1 MREDFLHI
9 VYDKRYIGNKFYKSM
24 KKFILLA
31 GMMLAYVTGFA
42 QMQPGLFSITPK
54 MGVNIA
60 SMTNSGKANSR
71 IAFAAGID
79 FEYQINRQ
87 FSFGLGTVYSQ
98 QGVSDDPWT
107 LKTDYFNL
115 PLTVNYYPV
124 RGLALYVGLEPGIKL
139 RSKAEFS
146 YRSESGVVEL
156 KEAKEMTDM
165 LKNKFPETFVY
176 DGICANN
183 NNLGAKRG
191 VLSLPIGVNYEF
203 DHCVFGLKYNIGL
216 GPAVTGSAGSYSHSV
231 FQISLGYRFNVFG
244 DIKKVEVDKR
254 AEKKAENK

>member
-1 MREDFLHI
+1 MREDALRI

-124 RGLALYVGLEPGIKL
+124 RGLALFVGLEPGIKL
-139 RSKAEFS
+139 RGKAEYS
-146 YRSESGVVEL
+146 YGHESGVVEL
-156 KEAKEMTDM
+156 KDAAEITEK
-165 LKNKFPETFVY
+165 LKKDNPEKFVY
-176 DGICANN
+176 DGICAQE
-183 NNLGAKRG
+183 NLGAKRG

-216 GPAVTGSAGSYSHSV
+216 GPAVTGSGGSYSHSV

>member
-1 MREDFLHI
+1 
-9 VYDKRYIGNKFYKSM
+9 M

-31 GMMLAYVTGFA
+31 GMMLACVTGFA

-60 SMTNSGKANSR
+60 SMTSSGKANSR
-71 IAFAAGID
+71 IAIAAGLD

-87 FSFGLGTVYSQ
+87 FSFGLGTIYSQ

-107 LKTDYFNL
+107 LMTDYLNL
-115 PLTVNYYPV
+115 PFTINYYPV

-139 RSKAEFS
+139 RGKAEYS
-146 YRSESGVVEL
+146 YGTRSGVVEL
-156 KEAKEMTDM
+156 KNTAEITEMLRDE
-165 LKNKFPETFVY
+165 NPEKFVY
-176 DGICANN
+176 DGIFAHENF
-183 NNLGAKRG
+183 GAKRG

-203 DHCVFGLKYNIGL
+203 DHCVFGIKYNIGL
-216 GPAVTGSAGSYSHSV
+216 GPAVTGSGVSCSHNV

-244 DIKKVEVDKR
+244 DVKKVEFKK
-254 AEKKAENK
+254 EKEENKEK